1 MKFDLSDILFSINKH
16 DLACYYAVSYVKT
29 MPLSWGVRRRVS
41 VALSTL
47 ACDLSLSACDVL
59 RPVRLLRFKSWAL
72 KYFARFGLI
81 STAHRVGDDH
91 IIDYLMFYYSA
102 RLHKSFVD
110 YWRTHRIADTILI
123 INEATLLYKQHI
135 AQGDLTGL
143 CRVFYDASAKLGY
156 CLSSILFNNH
166 ILPFSCSVYDLIPE
180 FSEYH
185 SGGSHS
191 LYWWPLHDTTS
202 RLRCLHALH
211 TLYVSKLM

>member
-1 MKFDLSDILFSINKH
+1 MEFDLAAILLSINKR
-16 DLACYYAVSYVKT
+16 DLACYYAVCYAKT

-41 VALSTL
+41 LALSTL
-47 ACDLSLSACDVL
+47 DCDLSLSARDAL
-59 RPVRLLRFKSWAL
+59 HPVRLLRFKSWL
-72 KYFARFGLI
+72 FKSFARFGI
-81 STAHRVGDDH
+81 VFTARRIGDDP

-102 RLHKSFVD
+102 RLRKSFVD

-143 CRVFYDASAKLGY
+143 CYVFYDASAKLGY
-156 CLSSILFNNH
+156 RLSNILFNNH
-166 ILPFSCSVYDLIPE
+166 ILPFSCSVFDLIPE

-211 TLYVSKLM
+211 TLYASKLV

>member
-1 MKFDLSDILFSINKH
+1 MKFDLADILFSINKH
-16 DLACYYAVSYVKT
+16 DLACYYAVSYAKT
-29 MPLSWGVRRRVS
+29 MPLSWGVHRRVS

-59 RPVRLLRFKSWAL
+59 RPARLLRFKLWVF
-72 KYFARFGLI
+72 KYFARFGFV
-81 STAHRVGDDH
+81 STDHLVGDDC
-91 IIDYLMFYYSA
+91 ITDYLMLYYSA
-102 RLHKSFVD
+102 RLRKRFVD
-110 YWRTHRIADTILI
+110 YWRTHRITDTILI
-123 INEATLLYKQHI
+123 INETTLLYKQHI
-135 AQGDLTGL
+135 AQGALTGL

-156 CLSSILFNNH
+156 RLSSILFNNH
-166 ILPFSCSVYDLIPE
+166 ILPFYCSIYDLIPE

-211 TLYVSKLM
+211 TLYVSKLV

>member
-1 MKFDLSDILFSINKH
+1 MKFDLADILFSINKH
-16 DLACYYAVSYVKT
+16 DLACYYAVSYAKT
-29 MPLSWGVRRRVS
+29 MPLSWGVLRRVS

-59 RPVRLLRFKSWAL
+59 RPARLLRFKLWVF
-72 KYFARFGLI
+72 KYFARFGFV
-81 STAHRVGDDH
+81 STDHLVGDDC
-91 IIDYLMFYYSA
+91 ITDYLMLYYSA
-102 RLHKSFVD
+102 RLRKRFVD
-110 YWRTHRIADTILI
+110 YWRTHRITDTILI
-123 INEATLLYKQHI
+123 INETTLLYKQHI
-135 AQGDLTGL
+135 AQGALTGL

-156 CLSSILFNNH
+156 RLSSILFNNH
-166 ILPFSCSVYDLIPE
+166 ILPFYCSIYDLIPE

-211 TLYVSKLM
+211 TLYASKLV

>member
-1 MKFDLSDILFSINKH
+1 MKFDLADILFSINKH
-16 DLACYYAVSYVKT
+16 DLACYYAVSYAKT
-29 MPLSWGVRRRVS
+29 MPLSWGVLRRVS

-59 RPVRLLRFKSWAL
+59 RPARLLRFKLWVF
-72 KYFARFGLI
+72 KYFARFGFV
-81 STAHRVGDDH
+81 STDHLVGDDC
-91 IIDYLMFYYSA
+91 ITDYLMLYYSA
-102 RLHKSFVD
+102 RLRKRFVD
-110 YWRTHRIADTILI
+110 YWRTHRITDTILI
-123 INEATLLYKQHI
+123 INETTLLYKQHI
-135 AQGDLTGL
+135 AQGALTGL

-156 CLSSILFNNH
+156 RLSSILFNNH
-166 ILPFSCSVYDLIPE
+166 ILPFYCSIYDLIPE

>member
-1 MKFDLSDILFSINKH
+1 MEFDLAAILLSINKR
-16 DLACYYAVSYVKT
+16 DLACYYAVCYAKT

-41 VALSTL
+41 LALSTL
-47 ACDLSLSACDVL
+47 DCDLSLSARDAL
-59 RPVRLLRFKSWAL
+59 HPVRLLRFKSWL
-72 KYFARFGLI
+72 FKSFARLGIVF
-81 STAHRVGDDH
+81 TARRIGDDP

-102 RLHKSFVD
+102 RLRKSFVD

-143 CRVFYDASAKLGY
+143 CYVFYDASAKLGY
-156 CLSSILFNNH
+156 RLSNILFNNH
-166 ILPFSCSVYDLIPE
+166 ILPFSCSVFDLIPE

-211 TLYVSKLM
+211 TLYASKLV